1 MTRAAIRFRLARP
14 GDAEAVRALEE
25 RLFTSD
31 LMNLRSIRRFIAHPG
46 ARVILGCDGPEI
58 VAVMVLLLRSPPRSA
73 RLFSLGV
80 AASHRGQ
87 GIATRLVK
95 QAKAV
100 ARKHGAPALRLEVKQ
115 RNHKARRLYET
126 LGFSV
131 ISALPE
137 YYSDGADGLK
147 MAVRFPPLTGH

>member
-1 MTRAAIRFRLARP
+1 MTRAGITFRLARP
-14 GDAEAVRALEE
+14 GDAQAIRALED
-25 RLFTSD
+25 RLFASD
-31 LMNLRSIRRFIAHPG
+31 RMNLRSIRRFISHPG
-46 ARVILGCDGPEI
+46 AQVVLGCDGPEI

-87 GIATRLVK
+87 GIATRMVK
-95 QAKAV
+95 RAKTV

-131 ISALPE
+131 ISALPS

-147 MAVRFPPLTGH
+147 MAARLAPLTGR